1 MASVQIFILLR
12 PYEYNCLYFCCHLYE
27 AYIDKSM
34 VQQLTCVE
42 DDSEVLLYCDC
53 CFKEKIVKYITFKHW
68 SKEFFDN
75 FKKNLIQY
83 FVKADEFDGIF
94 RLR

>member
-42 DDSEVLLYCDC
+42 DDTAIAVSR
-53 CFKEKIVKYITFKHW
+53 
-68 SKEFFDN
+68 
-75 FKKNLIQY
+75 KKL
-83 FVKADEFDGIF
+83 
-94 RLR
+94 